1 MHQMPEPALF
11 APLPN
16 SLSTNRGAKRLYFV
30 ALALIV
36 FEGAIRK
43 WLIGSETGI
52 CSYLTYFSKDLVF
65 ATILLWPAQRVPSP
79 ALTIFSNWAIPGALL
94 FLAGA
99 ILGALRGLNPIGALL
114 TLRAGLILPLL
125 AFLAAR
131 RLSGVRPRHIACLIL
146 VCTLTN
152 CVLGIVQSRLPPDH
166 TLNHYVLADSPVC
179 ALETAVRATGT
190 FSYITGLGIMSSVGI
205 WGGMVLLAFA
215 ERRGAQWVAVC
226 GIVAGFGCGLT
237 SVSRAPLLLGCLMLL
252 AWGCLSSSGFGT
264 LCKTAAT
271 WVPGLLLICC
281 AGVFPG
287 FNQLGRA
294 VIERHETGDDT
305 FSQRAFGQLQEGCE
319 VAVLVPFGAGL
330 GTEQV
335 GGNYAATGTMSF
347 NNYEA
352 QLPRLIAETGLLG
365 LAGYLAI
372 CLGAIL
378 ALQEARRSADTAAM
392 NAALFATQLLF
403 IPLFYSNVVFN
414 HVASAFVWMIFSAV
428 LHQL

>member
-1 MHQMPEPALF
+1 MHRLPERSPFPRLDQV
-11 APLPN
+11 P
-16 SLSTNRGAKRLYFV
+16 STNQGAKYLLFV
-30 ALALIV
+30 ALALTV

-52 CSYLTYFSKDLVF
+52 CSYLAYFSKDLVF
-65 ATILLWPAQRVPSP
+65 AAILLWPAQRVQSS
-79 ALTIFSNWAIPGALL
+79 ALTIFTHWAIPGALV

-99 ILGALRGLNPIGALL
+99 ILSALRGLNPIGALL
-114 TLRAGLILPLL
+114 TLRAGVILPLL
-125 AFLAAR
+125 ALLAAR
-131 RLSGVRPRHIACLIL
+131 RLPGVRLTHIACLI
-146 VCTLTN
+146 VFCTLMN

-166 TLNHYVLADSPVC
+166 PLNRYVLADSPVC
-179 ALETAVRATGT
+179 AVETAVRATGT

-205 WGGMVLLAFA
+205 WGGMALLAFA
-215 ERRGAQWVAVC
+215 EKPQAQWVAVC

-237 SVSRAPLLLGCLMLL
+237 SVSRGPILLGCVMLL
-252 AWGCLSSSGFGT
+252 AWGCLSSSGFSA
-264 LCKTAAT
+264 LRKSVAT
-271 WVPGLLLICC
+271 WVPTLLLISC
-281 AGVFPG
+281 AGILPR

-305 FSQRAFGQLQEGCE
+305 FSERAFGQLQEGCE
-319 VAVLVPFGAGL
+319 VAALVPFGAGL

-347 NNYEA
+347 NNYET

-365 LAGYLAI
+365 FAGYLAI

-378 ALQEARRSADTAAM
+378 ALQEARRSAHTDAM
-392 NAALFATQLLF
+392 KAALFVTQLLL
-403 IPLFYSNVVFN
+403 IPLFYSNVLFN